1 MRQRFQDDVV
11 RKICVRARIIARR
24 RSRRSNLVSVWR
36 WGIAT
41 LTMLA
46 RNDGMIAQDINS
58 MCLIGVACMKAIRRH
73 QVQLGEIRERIAG
86 LHLYQ
91 YGAHGA
97 EQIMEAGRF
106 AAVVDAR
113 QEFLEEGGIFLVSF
127 TFDFFKFRGVHTG
140 SFGLTQFS
148 YRGTRSLCSLKQSS
162 LRKLVSPLLK
172 EFELRKRI
180 HQATFIF
187 IKVMNGLMSHAG
199 LYCGLGNG
207 AGDGGYD

>member
-113 QEFLEEGGIFLVSF
+113 QEFLEEGGIFLVAF
-127 TFDFFKFRGVHTG
+127 TFDFFEIRCMHAIVRADTIFLLRN
-140 SFGLTQFS
+140 SLTLFAQAVLAAKI
-148 YRGTRSLCSLKQSS
+148 GQPSLKKN
-162 LRKLVSPLLK
+162 L
-172 EFELRKRI
+172 
-180 HQATFIF
+180 
-187 IKVMNGLMSHAG
+187 N
-199 LYCGLGNG
+199 
-207 AGDGGYD
+207 